1 MIEIYEALLDR
12 DLNHRIVQLNYL
24 LKWLKTIN
32 YLNSCFTSAK
42 LCMNMTQ
49 VIEWLNI
56 DTNLQKDLT
65 VLALRLGIF
74 LVLVVISL
82 ILGRGTPI
90 LISLIVRKFALKNFA
105 GIYENL
111 LVPLGRLFRIA
122 GSLILIRLSLNFLQ
136 NYQGLFKFLQFFID
150 ISVIIAV
157 AWLASRLFAQ
167 FVLIY
172 GIDLINRL
180 GGEVDELL
188 LVIETIA
195 NIIIGFVAVVAF
207 AQSQQINL
215 VGLLASVGIGGLAIA
230 FAAQKTLEQ
239 LLGTM
244 VIYLDRPYIPGEYI
258 RLPSSLFGRVES
270 IGLRST
276 KIRAA
281 AKGTLMIIPN
291 STMANLDIENVSR
304 GKKIM
309 VLLYLDFL
317 KLLNQQEQALTEQI
331 IKSSTNTLFGID
343 PGSTQIMIIPLE
355 KESTSRARV
364 SFFILGS
371 SEDSIQLRKR
381 LLELANEKIT
391 KQLKKSQ
398 IEFTIQEPTIYVESP
413 ITV

>member
-1 MIEIYEALLDR
+1 MNITQISDWIYLDA
-12 DLNHRIVQLNYL
+12 D
-24 LKWLKTIN
+24 
-32 YLNSCFTSAK
+32 
-42 LCMNMTQ
+42 
-49 VIEWLNI
+49 
-56 DTNLQKDLT
+56 LQKNLT
-65 VLALRLGIF
+65 TLALQLSIF
-74 LVLVVISL
+74 LVFVLISL
-82 ILGRGTPI
+82 ILGRATPV
-90 LISLIVRKFALKNFA
+90 LVSLIVRKFAPKNFA
-105 GIYENL
+105 SIYENL
-111 LVPLGRLFRIA
+111 LVPLERLFRIA
-122 GSLILIRLSLNFLQ
+122 ASLILIRLSLNFLQ
-136 NYQGLFKFLQFFID
+136 DYQGLFKFLQFFID
-150 ISVIIAV
+150 LSVIIAV

-167 FVLIY
+167 FVIVY

-188 LVIETIA
+188 LVVETIA
-195 NIIIGFVAVVAF
+195 NTMIGFIAVVAF

-215 VGLLASVGIGGLAIA
+215 VGLLASLGIGGLAIA

-239 LLGTM
+239 LIGTI

-258 RLPSSLFGRVES
+258 RLPSGLYGRVES

-276 KIRAA
+276 KIRTA

-291 STMANLDIENVSR
+291 STMANLNIENISR

-317 KLLNQQEQALTEQI
+317 KQLNQQERALTEQV
-331 IKSSTNTLFGID
+331 IKSSTDTLFGID
-343 PGSTQIMIIPLE
+343 PGSTQITLITLD
-355 KESTSRARV
+355 KELKTRARV

-381 LLELANEKIT
+381 LLELANQKIT
-391 KQLKKSQ
+391 KQLKKSK